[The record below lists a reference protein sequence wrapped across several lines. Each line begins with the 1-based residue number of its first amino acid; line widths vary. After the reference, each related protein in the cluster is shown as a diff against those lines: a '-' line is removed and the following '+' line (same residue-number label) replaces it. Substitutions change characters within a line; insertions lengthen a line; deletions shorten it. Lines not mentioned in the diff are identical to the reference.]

1 VTGQVLLLAYYFP
14 PIGGAGVQ
22 RNPSLV
28 RYLPDFGY
36 RPLVVTGPGE
46 AAGRW
51 TPPDPGLGAALPG
64 DAAVHRVAG
73 PEPAAG
79 RGSRAERWL
88 QVPTPWQRWWTALAV
103 ETALEVGRDAD
114 LVHASIAPY
123 SVAPAAQAVARALG
137 KPLVVDLEDPW
148 ALDEM
153 LAYPTGIH
161 RRLALADMR
170 RTLAAADAVV
180 MNTPEAVLRVRTA
193 FPELGATPVVSV
205 TNGYEAEDF
214 EGPAPPRDDG
224 VFRIVHTGS
233 FHTELGLRQRRRP
246 LRRLLGGQA
255 AGVDFLT
262 RSHVYLLEAVDR
274 LLAADPSL
282 AGKLEVH
289 LAGVLTETD
298 LRVARRSPVVH
309 LHGFVP
315 HSETI
320 GLIRSAD
327 LLFLPMHD
335 LPPGQ
340 RAGLVPCKTYEY
352 LASGMPVLAA
362 VPDGDARDLLEL
374 VGSASVCRPADVTGM
389 AEAIRTELERFRDGG
404 RATAARPAALLRY
417 ERRHL
422 ASELATVYDQLLRS
436 VSAVSPAGP
445 RAVDAA

>member
-1 VTGQVLLLAYYFP
+1 
-14 PIGGAGVQ
+14 VQ

-36 RPLVVTGPGE
+36 TPLVVTGPGE
-46 AAGRW
+46 AVGRW
-51 TPPDPGLGAALPG
+51 TPLDPGLGAALPG
-64 DAAVHRVAG
+64 DAAVRRVAG
-73 PEPAAG
+73 PEPAAS
-79 RGSRAERWL
+79 RGSRADRWL
-88 QVPTPWQRWWTALAV
+88 HVPTPWQRWWAARAV

-123 SVAPAAQAVARALG
+123 SVAPAARAVARALG

-153 LAYPTGIH
+153 LVYPTGIH

-180 MNTPEAVLRVRTA
+180 MNTRESLSRVRTA

-205 TNGYEAEDF
+205 TNGYEAADF

-233 FHTELGLRQRRRP
+233 LHTELGLRQRRP

-352 LASGMPVLAA
+352 LASGVPVLAA
-362 VPDGDARDLLEL
+362 VPDGDVRDLLER
-374 VGSASVCRPADVTGM
+374 VGSARVCRPADVTGM
-389 AEAIRTELERFRDGG
+389 AEAIRGELESFRTGG

-417 ERRHL
+417 ERHHL
-422 ASELATVYDQLLRS
+422 AGELAAVYDQLLRS
-436 VSAVSPAGP
+436 VSAASPAGP
-445 RAVDAA
+445 RADAA